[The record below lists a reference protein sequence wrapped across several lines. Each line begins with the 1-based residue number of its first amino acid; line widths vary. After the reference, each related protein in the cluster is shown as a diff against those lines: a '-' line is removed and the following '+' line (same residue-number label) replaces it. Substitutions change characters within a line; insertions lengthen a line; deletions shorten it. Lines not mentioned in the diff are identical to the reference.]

1 MAMITASMMNLKILI
16 DHYKK
21 KESLV
26 RGFSFLGKKN
36 TPDNNQERFFLIM
49 SIGFQLYN
57 LFGRADILSFGY
69 SGCRPNDNIFPCT
82 FTSYHIKKENSICA
96 EPGECI
102 FFTMYD
108 TYHPADFAA
117 EGRLCS
123 KYLPKSKSILDVK
136 HYAVCGLFCIQI
148 LSREVRCF
156 YFLSYY

>member
-1 MAMITASMMNLKILI
+1 MAMITVNMMNLKILI

-26 RGFSFLGKKN
+26 RGFSFWAKN
-36 TPDNNQERFFLIM
+36 TPDNNQKRFFLIM

-102 FFTMYD
+102 FSLCMILIIRPTLQPKGD
-108 TYHPADFAA
+108 RAANTYQNLRVF
-117 EGRLCS
+117 
-123 KYLPKSKSILDVK
+123 
-136 HYAVCGLFCIQI
+136 
-148 LSREVRCF
+148 
-156 YFLSYY
+156 

>member
-1 MAMITASMMNLKILI
+1 MAMITANMMNWKILI

-26 RGFSFLGKKN
+26 RGFSFLEKN

-102 FFTMYD
+102 FSLCMILIIRPTLQPKGD
-108 TYHPADFAA
+108 RAANTYQNLRVF
-117 EGRLCS
+117 
-123 KYLPKSKSILDVK
+123 
-136 HYAVCGLFCIQI
+136 
-148 LSREVRCF
+148 
-156 YFLSYY
+156 

>member
-1 MAMITASMMNLKILI
+1 MITASMMNLKILI

-26 RGFSFLGKKN
+26 RGFSFWAKN

-69 SGCRPNDNIFPCT
+69 SGSRPNDNIFPCT

-96 EPGECI
+96 EPVECI
-102 FFTMYD
+102 FSLCMILIIWPTLQPKGD
-108 TYHPADFAA
+108 RAANTYQNLRVF
-117 EGRLCS
+117 
-123 KYLPKSKSILDVK
+123 
-136 HYAVCGLFCIQI
+136 
-148 LSREVRCF
+148 
-156 YFLSYY
+156 

>member
-1 MAMITASMMNLKILI
+1 MAMITANMMNWKILI

-26 RGFSFLGKKN
+26 RGFSFLEKN

-57 LFGRADILSFGY
+57 LFGRADILSFWY

-102 FFTMYD
+102 FSLCMILIIRPTLQPRGD
-108 TYHPADFAA
+108 RAANTYQNLRVF
-117 EGRLCS
+117 
-123 KYLPKSKSILDVK
+123 
-136 HYAVCGLFCIQI
+136 
-148 LSREVRCF
+148 
-156 YFLSYY
+156 

>member
-26 RGFSFLGKKN
+26 RGFSFWAKN

-102 FFTMYD
+102 FSLCMILIIRPTLQPKGD
-108 TYHPADFAA
+108 RAAKTYQNLRVF
-117 EGRLCS
+117 
-123 KYLPKSKSILDVK
+123 
-136 HYAVCGLFCIQI
+136 
-148 LSREVRCF
+148 
-156 YFLSYY
+156 